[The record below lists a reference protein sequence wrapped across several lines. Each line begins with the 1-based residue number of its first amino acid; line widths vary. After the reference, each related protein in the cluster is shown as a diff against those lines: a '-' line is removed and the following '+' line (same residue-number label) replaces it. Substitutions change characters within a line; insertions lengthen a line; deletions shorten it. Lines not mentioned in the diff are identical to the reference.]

1 VVDDVTF
8 ATFAEVLG
16 SNARNHPDD
25 EAIID
30 GPRRLTFRDVEAEVT
45 AAARAL
51 LAKGIR
57 RGDLIAIWAPNSAE
71 WIVTTLA
78 TICCGAAIVPIS
90 TRLRGAEASW
100 IIRRSGAKLL
110 FTVQEFLGV
119 DYPAQLIGVD
129 PGLSEFPTVML
140 PVGRGAESAEFDAFI
155 ASGEAVPEFEVYE
168 RMRSVTG
175 EDMSNVLFTSGT
187 TGLPKGVVHTNQT
200 NLVAFET
207 YARRLDVRSGDRLM
221 LVLPLALNFGLCM
234 FLMHF
239 MRAGACVLEA
249 TFDPQ
254 LVRQRVQDERVTTLP
269 GPPTLLGD
277 TMDAPNRSQFD
288 LSSLRTA
295 ITGATTISP
304 AFIKRLRD
312 EKMFEVVYVAYG
324 LTEVAGVISVSLA
337 SDDEKR
343 VAEYCGTVVDGV
355 EVRLV
360 GSHDEDV
367 PFGEPGEILVR
378 ANTIMKGYVNDP
390 EATAKTFLSDWL
402 RTGDIGVMDEAGY
415 LKITDRKKEVYIVGG
430 MNVYPAEVERL
441 MADHPAIAAVA
452 VVGVPDDR
460 LDEVGYA
467 FVVLRPQTE
476 LTAEELIGW
485 ARGAMANFKV
495 PRYAE
500 FVRDLPVNASM
511 KVLKDDLRQIA
522 AAHRAAKSADSD
534 LSQASS

>member
-1 VVDDVTF
+1 V
-8 ATFAEVLG
+8 AGHQASTFAELLG

-30 GPRRLTFRDVEAEVT
+30 GPRRLTFRDVETEVT

-51 LAKGIR
+51 IAKGIR
-57 RGDLIAIWAPNSAE
+57 RGDFIAIWAPNSAE
-71 WIVTTLA
+71 WIVIALA

-110 FTVQEFLGV
+110 FTVQEFLGI
-119 DYPAQLIGVD
+119 DYHAQLIGVD
-129 PGLSEFPTVML
+129 PDLSALPTVML
-140 PVGRGAESAEFDAFI
+140 PVGRGADSAEFDTFI
-155 ASGEAVPEFEVYE
+155 ASGEAVPEFEVHE

-175 EDMSNVLFTSGT
+175 EDVSNVLFTSGT
-187 TGLPKGVVHTNQT
+187 TGLPKGVVHTNET
-200 NLVAFET
+200 NLVALEI

-234 FLMHF
+234 CLMHF

-254 LVRQRVQDERVTTLP
+254 LVRQRVQDERITTLP

-288 LSSLRTA
+288 LSSLRIA
-295 ITGATTISP
+295 ITGATTINP

-360 GSHDEDV
+360 GNHDEDV

-378 ANTIMKGYVNDP
+378 ASTIMKGYVNDP
-390 EATAKTFLSDWL
+390 DATAKTFLSDWL
-402 RTGDIGVMDEAGY
+402 RTGDVGVMDEAGY

-476 LTAEELIGW
+476 LTTEELTSI
-485 ARGAMANFKV
+485 V
-495 PRYAE
+495 
-500 FVRDLPVNASM
+500 
-511 KVLKDDLRQIA
+511 
-522 AAHRAAKSADSD
+522 
-534 LSQASS
+534 QAV